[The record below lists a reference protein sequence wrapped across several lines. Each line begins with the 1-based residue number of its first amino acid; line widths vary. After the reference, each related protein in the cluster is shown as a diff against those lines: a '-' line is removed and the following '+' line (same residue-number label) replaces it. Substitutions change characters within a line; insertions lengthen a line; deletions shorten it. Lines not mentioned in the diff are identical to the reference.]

1 MNTRRSM
8 KLPIIFVFIFLIVIV
23 SFFSSIKQKEI
34 TCKKEVD
41 YFSKIQLKEYIV
53 SNIEGKKIKSMN
65 IVKNIS
71 FMEKLSREEMDQI
84 IEVIHCTHNYLGKK
98 VKYTFGED
106 KIVIKINVS
115 SNEVVLLDNI
125 RFSEKK
131 PVEIV
136 VNTNTKSSDVLSL
149 KVGDSYSE
157 GEYMKRLKNRGYRC
171 Q

>member
-1 MNTRRSM
+1 M

-53 SNIEGKKIKSMN
+53 SNIERKKIKSMN

-71 FMEKLSREEMDQI
+71 FMEKLSRKEMDQI
-84 IEVIHCTHNYLGKK
+84 IEKIHRTHNYLGKK

>member
-1 MNTRRSM
+1 
-8 KLPIIFVFIFLIVIV
+8 
-23 SFFSSIKQKEI
+23 
-34 TCKKEVD
+34 
-41 YFSKIQLKEYIV
+41 
-53 SNIEGKKIKSMN
+53 
-65 IVKNIS
+65 
-71 FMEKLSREEMDQI
+71 MEKLSREEMDQI
-84 IEVIHCTHNYLGKK
+84 IEVIHRTHNYLGKK